1 LSKAL
6 ILSFTSSKEWRKWLE
21 KNHTKE
27 KEAWLTYYKQ
37 ASGKPS
43 ISYDESVEE
52 AICFGWID
60 NRVKRIDDEK
70 FVRRFVPRL
79 PVSAWSK
86 FNIDRA
92 KKMVELGKMTEAGLA
107 VLPSR
112 FSKRRRV

>member
-43 ISYDESVEE
+43 ISYDESVDE

-60 NRVKRIDDEK
+60 NRVKGIDDEK

-79 PVSAWSK
+79 SASAWSK
-86 FNIDRA
+86 LNIDRA
-92 KKMVELGKMTEAGLA
+92 KKMIKQGRVTEAGLA
-107 VLPSR
+107 VLPPR
-112 FSKRRRV
+112 LSKRARV